1 MHLKTLIISFIL
13 LSNAVFLTSAQD
25 VKAEK
30 ETHLDADEMPPSI
43 IALMSQYLQKSKR
56 VRYLRETDGNNESF
70 EVKFFLD
77 RVEYSVEFDT
87 TYQLEDIEVTREKEE
102 LPASTFKM
110 IDNSLK
116 VFGRY
121 KIKRIQQQFSSS
133 NISDSEIL
141 QMVFMQQSGPT
152 IRYELVISAKKGKV
166 WEQFELLFDEDGKLL
181 SQRRVKDSTV
191 DYLLY

>member
-1 MHLKTLIISFIL
+1 MHLKTLILSFIL

-87 TYQLEDIEVTREKEE
+87 TYQLEDIEVTREREE
-102 LPASTFKM
+102 LPVSTFKM
-110 IDNSLK
+110 IDDSLK

-166 WEQFELLFDEDGKLL
+166 WEQFELLFDEQGKLL